1 MDNCDIT
8 LSIITV
14 NLNNKQGLEETI
26 RSIECQTFDDYEHI
40 IIDAG
45 SDDGSIEVIKSY
57 AARSSH
63 LTFWVS
69 EADNGVYDGMN
80 KGIMHARGR
89 YLNFMNSGD
98 RLNNKSTLS
107 EIDFDGTGYIYGDA
121 IIKKQGQTEVF
132 VSPPMIDFMFIAS
145 KMLNHQSCFIAR
157 SLFEGHTYDTSYRVV
172 ADWIHLAGCALRQ
185 NTTFKHVPLVV
196 TVCEKPGIS
205 DDNRMVL
212 KERLRW
218 AEDNIPPFYRQAF
231 IICGMLSDS
240 PLKEIIMLP
249 DQSASFK
256 RKAAKAAKLIY
267 RLSKA
272 FKSFKSMAAHCK
284 SAK

>member
-1 MDNCDIT
+1 M
-8 LSIITV
+8 
-14 NLNNKQGLEETI
+14 
-26 RSIECQTFDDYEHI
+26 
-40 IIDAG
+40 
-45 SDDGSIEVIKSY
+45 
-57 AARSSH
+57 
-63 LTFWVS
+63 S

-121 IIKKQGQTEVF
+121 IIKNQGQTEVF
-132 VSPPMIDFMFIAS
+132 VSPPIIDFMFIAS

-157 SLFEGHTYDTSYRVV
+157 SLFEGHTYDTSYRIV
-172 ADWIHLAGCALRQ
+172 ADWIHLAGCALLQ

-196 TVCEKPGIS
+196 AVCEKPGIS
-205 DDNRMVL
+205 ADNRLVL